1 MTSFVVLVRKYRY
14 FNDQLIHDATK
25 STSNEV
31 LRAALATCD
40 GLRPS
45 ARTCTLDRQ
54 LDVVSVGLTTQRP
67 LTTAWPLFIRH
78 VKR

>member
-54 LDVVSVGLTTQRP
+54 RYVGLTTQRP
-67 LTTAWPLFIRH
+67 LTTAWSLFIRH